1 MKFKN
6 ENDYSGYGIASD
18 GRVATI
24 LSFSDR
30 ESTHITIPSHYQG
43 VPIVKIG
50 FGAFKACD
58 NIRVIKMPDTIRYIE
73 SAAFRSCPNLEKV
86 VCSKSTESIAPY
98 AFAGCPE
105 LRSITIPSSIRALK
119 DKAFEKCR
127 KLTEFNVWDMNKD
140 DGSYKYFVVASIN
153 EHRRFGFMNAAI
165 IYFDNYSMV
174 KYDEG
179 YAVVQE
185 FEDLF
190 NVAEYRLFHPEQLT
204 DYMRIVY
211 RNEIRLSIPRLIRD
225 DQVGRLTSAG
235 ELGIITERKID
246 DYIEMAM
253 QYKGTCLAYLLELKE
268 KKFKKNDLSFE
279 L

>member
-1 MKFKN
+1 MKIKDA
-6 ENDYSGYGIASD
+6 NDLSGYGLASD
-18 GRVATI
+18 GKYATI
-24 LSFSDR
+24 ISFSDD
-30 ESTHITIPSHYQG
+30 EATHITLPAYYQG
-43 VPIVKIG
+43 VPVRRIG
-50 FGAFKACD
+50 FGAFKACP
-58 NIRVIKMPDTIRYIE
+58 NLRVVVMPDTVKIIE
-73 SAAFRSCPNLEKV
+73 SSAFRNCPNLEKV
-86 VCSKSTESIAPY
+86 VCSKNTETISTY

-105 LRSITIPSSIRALK
+105 LRSITIPSNIRTFK

-127 KLTEFNVWDMNKD
+127 KLVEFNIWDMNKN
-140 DGSYKYFVVASIN
+140 DGSYKYFAVASIN
-153 EHRRFGFMNAAI
+153 EHRRFGFMNAAL

-190 NVAEYRLFHPEQLT
+190 NVAEYRLFHPEKLT
-204 DYMRIVY
+204 PYMRTVY
-211 RNEIRLSIPRLIRD
+211 RNEIFLSIPKLIRE

-235 ELGIITERKID
+235 ELGIISEKRID
-246 DYIEMAM
+246 SYIELASE
-253 QYKGTCLAYLLELKE
+253 YKGACLAYLLELKE